1 MFSNAHPHPRYQPC
15 EEPLSNHFY
24 LALLLKIHEL
34 KFYKI
39 EDTISKIIPS
49 SLLVSLSQYSRHWH
63 SCSHQNPTS
72 ILGSSTVQAIFRA
85 FQLKLLTP
93 LSLISSSLSPTQSL
107 AAFITRSTAVSF
119 SPFSYSAPVTLLLCA
134 HLSDTFSVTLV
145 RGQKNHAVPT
155 HSGSHHSIS
164 SLGTAAASKIP
175 LILIRPWLVS
185 LCLALMLSFQ
195 SFRHE
200 TLCSFPNFNAL

>member
-24 LALLLKIHEL
+24 LALLLKIHKL
-34 KFYKI
+34 KFSKI
-39 EDTISKIIPS
+39 EDTISKIISS
-49 SLLVSLSQYSRHWH
+49 SLLVSLSQYSSHWH

-72 ILGSSTVQAIFRA
+72 IPGSSTVQAIFRA

-93 LSLISSSLSPTQSL
+93 LSLNSSSLSPTQSL

-119 SPFSYSAPVTLLLCA
+119 SLFSYSAPVTLLLCA

-145 RGQKNHAVPT
+145 RGQKNHSSYPLWKSPQHLLLGDCSCLKEPRHSHTSLARVFVP
-155 HSGSHHSIS
+155 GSHV
-164 SLGTAAASKIP
+164 LIP
-175 LILIRPWLVS
+175 
-185 LCLALMLSFQ
+185 
-195 SFRHE
+195 E
-200 TLCSFPNFNAL
+200 FPP